1 MSTTGEPLVISAL
14 EHFSYCPRQCA
25 LVHLESVWDEN
36 IFTTRG
42 RHVHESVHEEG
53 TQFIEGERHERA
65 LPIWSKR
72 LGLTGKSDL
81 VEFRAG
87 VPFPVEY
94 KSGKKRKGRHEE
106 LQLCAQAVCLEEMFG
121 MIVARGALYWHG
133 SRKRQEVEITEE
145 LRVRLEL
152 TVPRLRDLLERRIL
166 PEPPN
171 DERCPACSLIEA
183 CIPRVIGQRS
193 RLRTMIEALF
203 LLEDLEN

>member
-1 MSTTGEPLVISAL
+1 MGLADEPVVISAL

-25 LVHLESVWDEN
+25 LVRLDSVWDEN
-36 IFTTRG
+36 LFTTRG
-42 RHVHESVHEEG
+42 RHLHESVHEEG
-53 TQFIEGERHERA
+53 TEFIEGERHERS

-81 VEFRAG
+81 VEFRGG

-94 KSGKKRKGRHEE
+94 KSGKKRRGRHEE

-121 MIVARGALYWHG
+121 VTVERGALYWHG

-171 DERCPACSLIEA
+171 DERCPECSLIEA
-183 CIPRVIGQRS
+183 CMPRVLGERTRLKRMIGELF
-193 RLRTMIEALF
+193 RLE
-203 LLEDLEN
+203 ESES